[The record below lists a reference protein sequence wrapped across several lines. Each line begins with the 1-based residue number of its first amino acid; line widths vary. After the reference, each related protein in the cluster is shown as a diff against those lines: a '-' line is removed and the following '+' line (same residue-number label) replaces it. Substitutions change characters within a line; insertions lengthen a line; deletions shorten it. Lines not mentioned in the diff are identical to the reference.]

1 MKVNGVGLNQ
11 VFTLRLNST
20 FAWLASEPITSFRGY
35 KEVNKVSE
43 ASAQR
48 SVLLPIR
55 DSGNFIA
62 GNKVISYLYQD
73 PSQLNT
79 IITLVVPG
87 LRGMIWEHK
96 RLLVEAQRPSIEAT
110 MERPLFEFYDIYEYP
125 SVSETARND
134 DLAQY
139 QLIGK
144 VTPFDVLHISMNDY
158 LYYIK
163 NNTPVVIAVPNS
175 QLIVELHYNSYDFWD
190 SHFQVIMNN
199 I

>member
-1 MKVNGVGLNQ
+1 MVNQ

-20 FAWLASEPITSFRGY
+20 FAWIASEPITGFRGY
-35 KEVNKVSE
+35 KEINKESE
-43 ASAQR
+43 ASARR

-62 GNKVISYLYQD
+62 GNKVISYLYED
-73 PSQLNT
+73 PSQRNN

-87 LRGMIWEHK
+87 LRDMIWNNIRSVNQE
-96 RLLVEAQRPSIEAT
+96 QRPSLEASIDI
-110 MERPLFEFYDIYEYP
+110 PQFKFYDIYDYP
-125 SVSETARND
+125 TVSVNIRND

-144 VTPFDVLHISMNDY
+144 VTLFDVLHITVNDY
-158 LYYIK
+158 IKYIK
-163 NNTPVVIAVPNS
+163 NNIPIGIAIPNS
-175 QLIVELHYNSYDFWD
+175 KLIVELYYDKYDFWD
-190 SHFQVIMNN
+190 DKYQTIVDN